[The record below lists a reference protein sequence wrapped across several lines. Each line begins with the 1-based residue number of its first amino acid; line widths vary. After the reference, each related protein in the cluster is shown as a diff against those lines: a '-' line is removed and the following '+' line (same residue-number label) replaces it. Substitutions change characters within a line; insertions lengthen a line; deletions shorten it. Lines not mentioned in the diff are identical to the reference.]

1 VASFTLG
8 LTTSGDYA
16 AHSPV
21 NGDNAGPAID
31 ALVHGHLATM
41 ASQQPLMGLTSL
53 ILRAPFAALGG
64 ALGAGPGLVYGLGA
78 LACLLPLILLGGWMV
93 GRPVPLERRF
103 GALIAAGIIVAG
115 PATVEAVRVGHP
127 EELLAAVLATAAVLA
142 AVRGRPGWAWAL
154 LGMAVG
160 TKQWA
165 LLAAP
170 CVVLALPDRRIA
182 VAVKAG
188 APALALSATLPL
200 ADPAAFTRAAAS
212 VGSVR
217 FANPFGLWW
226 PFGTRIAATG
236 HSAFAPTAHLLPF
249 GLPRSQAAAVG
260 LVVVIAA
267 FWLYRSRSAE
277 RKLTIDPLALLA
289 LLGLVR
295 CVTDPDPLQYYFVA
309 LLIPLAVWETVVL
322 GRLPLLTAAATGTVA
337 ILARGSATLG
347 VGGGA
352 HLTPGVLSALSISC
366 SVVLGA
372 YLARRAAR
380 GPVLGGLSRRRSSAS
395 VAR

>member
-1 VASFTLG
+1 MASFTLG

-78 LACLLPLILLGGWMV
+78 LACLLPLILLGAWMV
-93 GRPVPLERRF
+93 GRPAPLERRF

-127 EELLAAVLATAAVLA
+127 EELLAAVLATTAVLA
-142 AVRGRPGWAWAL
+142 AVRGRPGWAWPL

-170 CVVLALPDRRIA
+170 CVLLALPDRRIA

-188 APALALSATLPL
+188 ALALALSATLPL
-200 ADPAAFTRAAAS
+200 VDPAAFTRAASS

-217 FANPFGLWW
+217 FANPFGIWW
-226 PFGTRIAATG
+226 PFGTPIGAAG

-249 GLPRSQAAAVG
+249 GLPRSEAAAAG
-260 LVVVIAA
+260 LVLVIAA
-267 FWLYRSRSAE
+267 LWLYRSRSAE

-289 LLGLVR
+289 LLGLAR

-309 LLIPLAVWETVVL
+309 VLIPLAVWETVML
-322 GRLPLLTAAATGTVA
+322 GRLPLLTAAAAGAVA
-337 ILARGSATLG
+337 ILARGL
-347 VGGGA
+347 VGSGA
-352 HLTPGVLSALSISC
+352 HFTPVVLSALSIGW
-366 SVVLGA
+366 SVALGV
-372 YLARRAAR
+372 YLARRVAR
-380 GPVLGGLSRRRSSAS
+380 GPILAGRLWPNRRRSNAS